1 MTALQSM
8 MGYWDDIS
16 TILSEIGKE
25 GIEVPPV
32 ISSVSGIGDD
42 DKSRAFNTVVAL
54 AVLRHLFIS
63 SQRSWKMIVKKAL
76 LWLAT
81 LSHDLNWESLI
92 DEVSS
97 KL

>member
-1 MTALQSM
+1 MS
-8 MGYWDDIS
+8 GIR
-16 TILSEIGKE
+16 KE
-25 GIEVPPV
+25 GIEVPSV
-32 ISSVSGIGDD
+32 ISSLSGIGDD

-63 SQRSWKMIVKKAL
+63 SQRSWKMLEKKAL
-76 LWLAT
+76 LWLSS

-92 DEVSS
+92 GEVSS